1 MLSQSRPG
9 DLALDHL
16 VKQQEIVRLDDAVWN
31 SQKDV
36 VDLGLGLLKKFALG
50 QYFGDSDFDQ
60 VNVEGLCDVIRCAQ
74 ADELDRGWHGSRVV
88 TYRSVGYDAV
98 GSRIVGA

>member
-36 VDLGLGLLKKFALG
+36 VDLGLGL
-50 QYFGDSDFDQ
+50 
-60 VNVEGLCDVIRCAQ
+60 
-74 ADELDRGWHGSRVV
+74 
-88 TYRSVGYDAV
+88 
-98 GSRIVGA
+98 